1 MNKGGVRFG
10 YPSKQRIKSGTSR
23 NAICRK
29 GWVFCPP
36 LCYVLKWIFYGI
48 VFHNSAADIAQ
59 INAVYLKNETLFSIN
74 RQFLISA
81 TRNMQELKVKK
92 VQKTLTNILSLV
104 LLKICVI
111 FDKIKS
117 RSKR

>member
-1 MNKGGVRFG
+1 MNKGVCVLDT
-10 YPSKQRIKSGTSR
+10 PSKQRIKSGTSR

-59 INAVYLKNETLFSIN
+59 INAVYLKK
-74 RQFLISA
+74 
-81 TRNMQELKVKK
+81 RNVVFNK
-92 VQKTLTNILSLV
+92 
-104 LLKICVI
+104 
-111 FDKIKS
+111 
-117 RSKR
+117 